1 VYNQSDID
9 HAKVIW
15 ARDMGSAGNLEL
27 IRYYRDR
34 SACLVEL
41 NGTEPDANPA
51 RVSPYPF
58 GESKQ

>member
-1 VYNQSDID
+1 
-9 HAKVIW
+9 VIW

-34 SACLVEL
+34 SAWLVEL